1 MTSNNYSLNRMTLS
15 EQVAD
20 KLESMIL
27 EDTTQFKGKLPSEQ
41 VLAVTF
47 SVSRTVIREALV
59 ILRAKGLIVKSNG
72 SCSKVT
78 SNPSENLDEVL
89 QRVIRLRN
97 IQPIEIYEMRQALEV
112 LAIRLAASRRTKDDI
127 LQLRKLVNDIEAVK
141 DDMPQRTE
149 RDLAFHMKIIEVSGN
164 TLLLMLAG
172 TIFVLLK
179 PLILDALNLVGTST
193 DALALHTKLVDA
205 IERGDED
212 DAQDQILK
220 HLALSMRNF
229 ELSLQKSNYR
239 KNKKTNGKGKK
250 TPQS

>member
-1 MTSNNYSLNRMTLS
+1 MASQTYALNRMTLP
-15 EQVAD
+15 EQVAE

-27 EDTTQFKGKLPSEQ
+27 EDTTKFKGKLPSEQ

-59 ILRAKGLIVKSNG
+59 ILRAKGLVVKANG
-72 SCSKVT
+72 TRSKIA
-78 SNPSENLDEVL
+78 SNPGGNLEEVL
-89 QRVIRLRN
+89 QRVVRLRN
-97 IQPIEIYEMRQALEV
+97 IQPLEIYETRLALEG
-112 LAIRLAASRRTKDDI
+112 LAIRLAASRRRKEDI
-127 LQLRKLVNDIEAVK
+127 LQLRQLVDEIEAVK
-141 DDMPQRTE
+141 NDMARRTE
-149 RDLAFHMKIIEVSGN
+149 RDIAFHMKIVEVSGN

-179 PLILDALNLVGTST
+179 PLILNALNLVGTST

-229 ELSLQKSNYR
+229 EYSLQVGARR
-239 KNKKTNGKGKK
+239 KKA
-250 TPQS
+250 